1 MENKKEYYVYE
12 RFRLD
17 NMTCFYVG
25 KGKGRRYK
33 QKRRNKHHDRIA
45 NKYGY
50 ITKIYKDNLSEE
62 EAFNVEQERIRY
74 YVFELGYGIDIIGY
88 QNNSG
93 MYLTNSTFGGEGSS
107 GVPHTQQWKE
117 QHSKTMSG
125 KNNPMYGIDIFHK
138 LPIEEQNRIKL
149 LHSKNNSGKNNPM
162 YGISPQERMSPE
174 QYNHWL
180 DKMKSRYFY
189 GENNPNYNNKTLHEK
204 VKDNP
209 ELRIQ
214 YYSRPKEQN
223 GRAREIYVYDLSNN
237 FVKKFNYIGACAEWL
252 IKESN
257 SSAKVS
263 SIRSHIITSITHNK
277 NYKNY
282 KFSYNKL

>member
-25 KGKGRRYK
+25 KGKGHRYK

-74 YVFELGYGIDIIGY
+74 YVFELGYGIDVIGY

-125 KNNPMYGIDIFHK
+125 ENNPMYGIDIFHK

-174 QYNHWL
+174 QYNH
-180 DKMKSRYFY
+180 
-189 GENNPNYNNKTLHEK
+189 
-204 VKDNP
+204 
-209 ELRIQ
+209 
-214 YYSRPKEQN
+214 
-223 GRAREIYVYDLSNN
+223 
-237 FVKKFNYIGACAEWL
+237 
-252 IKESN
+252 
-257 SSAKVS
+257 
-263 SIRSHIITSITHNK
+263 
-277 NYKNY
+277 
-282 KFSYNKL
+282 